1 MAELR
6 PFRAVRPQRDLA
18 SRIAALPY
26 DVYSRS
32 EAAAIVKENPW
43 SFLKIDRAEVQLP
56 DEVDTYDPQVYRRA
70 ADTLRQMMEEG
81 AFIQEEKPCL
91 YLYEL
96 TMNGRTQTGICGC
109 TAVRDYE
116 TGVIRRHENTRREK
130 EEDRVRHV
138 EACRAQ
144 TGPIFLTCRDEK
156 GELAGIQEREKQGE
170 PLYDF
175 TARDG
180 VRHRVWRIAEDP
192 VIGHIRG
199 IFSQIPSLYIADGH
213 HRAAS
218 AVKVGLKR
226 REEHPG
232 YTGKEDFNY
241 FLSVLFPDDHLM
253 IMPYNRV
260 VKDLNGLSGEEFLQ
274 KINGAFDVE
283 EVGKAGISPF
293 SPSQKG
299 TFGLLL
305 DGVWYKL
312 TVKEEIKAEA
322 GSDPVKSLDVS
333 ILQDYLLGPVLGIQD
348 PKTDRRIGFIGGIRG
363 LSELERRTN
372 EDMRAAFSM
381 YPTSIQELLA
391 VADAGRLMPPK
402 STWFEP
408 KLRSGLFIHML

>member
-218 AVKVGLKR
+218 AVRVAQKLGAGQMNGSR
-226 REEHPG
+226 TDSRDSGEAQWI
-232 YTGKEDFNY
+232 
-241 FLSVLFPDDHLM
+241 LSVIFPANQLQILD
-253 IMPYNRV
+253 YNRWV
-260 VKDLNGLSGEEFLQ
+260 ADLNGKTAEEFLEAL
-274 KINGAFDVE
+274 NRDFLVTPAFGE
-283 EVGKAGISPF
+283 IRPEKKGEF
-293 SPSQKG
+293 SMCLGGQWYR
-299 TFGLLL
+299 LLEKHARDL
-305 DGVWYKL
+305 
-312 TVKEEIKAEA
+312 E
-322 GSDPVKSLDVS
+322 DPVKALDVS
-333 ILQDYLLGPVLGIQD
+333 VLQDRVLAPILGIRD
-348 PKTDRRIGFIGGIRG
+348 PKTDSRIRFVGGIRG
-363 LSELERRTN
+363 LGSLEQMVRSRGGV
-372 EDMRAAFSM
+372 AFAL
-381 YPTSIQELLA
+381 YPTSIEELFA
-391 VADAGRLMPPK
+391 VADQGRLMPPK

-408 KLRSGLFIHML
+408 KLRSGLFIHRI